1 MNRDWILDERHQDDE
16 MLTENNS
23 YLTHVFNYLLS
34 LLRREK
40 ICLEDL
46 FAYVPSLKKI
56 EKVKIRELSFR
67 KKGKLIN
74 KVPFQVP
81 ESYLVLG

>member
-1 MNRDWILDERHQDDE
+1 MNRGDWILDRHQHDDIA
-16 MLTENNS
+16 TENNS